1 MTVSAFYMRAK
12 RTLGKGP
19 ANAFEVLIDE
29 HYTNEWM
36 ATRFQNMVV
45 GEQLPD
51 QGLPGVNGDM
61 SHH

>member
-1 MTVSAFYMRAK
+1 MRAK

-61 SHH
+61 SHR

>member
-1 MTVSAFYMRAK
+1 MEN
-12 RTLGKGP
+12 LGWINE
-19 ANAFEVLIDE
+19 AQRQQD
-29 HYTNEWM
+29 YTNEWM

-61 SHH
+61 GHR